1 VHDHRNDV
9 AVFVGWAL
17 QLRAQAPW
25 EFHGLGGYP
34 PGYFPVLLVIGHLEA
49 FITRHGGDPGGL
61 ILRELVKLPSMIM
74 DVVNA
79 WIIYGI
85 ARCIAPRAA
94 LAAAI
99 CWLFNP
105 VGLIDS
111 TFWGQIDAV
120 CWGFALGAI
129 LCALLAA
136 RDATATARWFAAAWV
151 LLGMSLL
158 VKPVALTW
166 VPVLAVYAACG
177 FAGTLRQRM
186 IGSVA
191 GLAGAS
197 AIGWALCSL
206 FSGIANPLGAAAWL
220 FNELTVRS
228 MMGVAGAYT
237 SVNAYNIWSVV
248 MPFYLPDTGIIAGLS
263 VHTWSALVASAF
275 ILVILAR
282 FAKLRDGRALVECAL
297 LVVFAFFLFN
307 TRMHERYVDGA
318 VMLAVALI
326 GLGPR
331 YLAYAIVFT
340 ITTSLDTLYGLR
352 FGDFFS
358 VQPPYA
364 AQPGVNL
371 RDFWPAVSH
380 PASLINV
387 VLFGMM
393 LASFV
398 RPRATEASSPR
409 ERRRAPQTVIDA
421 S

>member
-1 VHDHRNDV
+1 MHDHRNDIT
-9 AVFVGWAL
+9 VFAGWAL
-17 QLRAQAPW
+17 QLRTQAPW

-34 PGYFPVLLVIGHLEA
+34 PGYFPVLLVIGHLEEFLA
-49 FITRHGGDPGGL
+49 GHGGDPGGL
-61 ILRELVKLPSMIM
+61 ILRVLLKLPSMIM
-74 DVVNA
+74 DVLNA
-79 WIIYGI
+79 WLIYGI
-85 ARCIAPRAA
+85 ARCVAPRAA

-120 CWGFALGAI
+120 CWGFALAAL

-136 RDATATARWFAAAWV
+136 RDGASTARWFAAAWM
-151 LLGMSLL
+151 LLAISLL
-158 VKPVALTW
+158 VKPVALTF
-166 VPVLAVYAACG
+166 VPVLAIFAACG
-177 FAGTLRQRM
+177 HAGTLRQR
-186 IGSVA
+186 IVGSAA
-191 GLAGAS
+191 GFVGAC
-197 AIGWALCSL
+197 AIGWGLCSL
-206 FSGIANPLGAAAWL
+206 FSGIANPFGAAAWL

-228 MMGVAGAYT
+228 MMGVSGAYT

-263 VHTWSALVASAF
+263 VHTWSELIASAF

-282 FAKLRDGRALVECAL
+282 FARLRDARALVECSL

-331 YLAYAIVFT
+331 YLAFAIVFT
-340 ITTSLDTLYGLR
+340 ITTSIDTLYGLR
-352 FGDFFS
+352 FGEFFA
-358 VQPPYA
+358 VQPPYGP
-364 AQPGVNL
+364 QPGVNL
-371 RDFWPAVSH
+371 RDFWPVVSH

-387 VLFGMM
+387 LLFGAM

-398 RPRATEASSPR
+398 RPRATEASLPR
-409 ERRRAPQTVIDA
+409 ERRRATQPAAGA